1 MDFKISISFIVSIYI
16 FIGSFAI
23 KNSTEKLAIMIMRM
37 IDNRYTIMLMI
48 FALLVIF
55 ARFNFLFYTNANPR
69 PYFYN
74 KLTIKLEELR

>member
-1 MDFKISISFIVSIYI
+1 MSISFIVSIYI

-23 KNSTEKLAIMIMRM
+23 KNSTEKLPIIIMRM

-48 FALLVIF
+48 FTLLVIF
-55 ARFNFLFYTNANPR
+55 ARFNFLFYINANPR
-69 PYFYN
+69 SYFYN

>member
-1 MDFKISISFIVSIYI
+1 MSISFIVSIYI

-23 KNSTEKLAIMIMRM
+23 KNSTEKLAIIIMRM

-55 ARFNFLFYTNANPR
+55 ARFNFLFYTNANSR